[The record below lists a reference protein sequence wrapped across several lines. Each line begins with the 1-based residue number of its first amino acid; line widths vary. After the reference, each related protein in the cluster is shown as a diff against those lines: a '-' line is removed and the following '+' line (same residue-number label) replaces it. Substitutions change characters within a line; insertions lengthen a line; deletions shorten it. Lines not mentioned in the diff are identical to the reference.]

1 MGSDLEDV
9 EVDGL
14 SEGSALTDNGDVSD
28 LDVVEGR
35 GAVGNEVAVALLVPV
50 VLGDVVKVVTSDD
63 NGPLHFGADD
73 DSLEDLSSDVDVAGE
88 GAFLIDIVALD
99 GLLGGLEVETNVL
112 VVPSSG
118 RGLLSQQLLA
128 VQEDSVLLLE
138 GAFVLNRPHLTW
150 MSAMA
155 TEY

>member
-1 MGSDLEDV
+1 
-9 EVDGL
+9 
-14 SEGSALTDNGDVSD
+14 
-28 LDVVEGR
+28 
-35 GAVGNEVAVALLVPV
+35 
-50 VLGDVVKVVTSDD
+50 
-63 NGPLHFGADD
+63 
-73 DSLEDLSSDVDVAGE
+73 VDVAGE